1 MSTNRRH
8 SLRHQL
14 VSDAARAA
22 FGDAAALGLTE
33 TQAAALY
40 LHRAGL
46 NVFPLPYAKKTPW
59 SEYQYRAFRYAR
71 PRESDIEIMFGGE
84 PCNIAVQTGRVSG
97 NLLVIDAESHP
108 RFGEVMAAVSRAG
121 VPLWA
126 VSTHRGG
133 HVYLRC
139 ADGEVQN
146 IGPGASDTMPDVEVH
161 GHSRYVLG
169 PESRHPE
176 GTIYTL
182 ERRECDEP
190 PTVTLD
196 QLREMFPGLPFK
208 LASRT
213 RSTSRRQDLNER
225 TVRLIQGRIP
235 VGERN
240 NQLYTSA
247 RELLAR
253 GWDEDAARHL
263 LVTGAVRCGLD
274 ERAALA
280 TFQSAVKNHYRDQRE
295 HTSTRKPA
303 TADPAALWHLAAQ
316 WATGETWK
324 GRAGSTDR
332 AVFLAMCERC
342 KMEHPDATAG
352 QRVTWRASVREL
364 SELTGYTIATV
375 SAALKRLQERG
386 ALTLAH
392 RSASGYR
399 YGFGGAVVL
408 AVPAAT
414 DSSEGECIT
423 RTLYTDASNS
433 VLITHSAHPA
443 FDRTALG
450 ANAAGVLS
458 VLLGAGDPLMP
469 TAISRAAGLTV
480 WKVRTALG
488 RLERWHLAER
498 VDAGWIASVDADQLV
513 ERLDDIAIESGALEA
528 VRARREKHQDDRAD
542 RLLRIVLRARGMHP
556 RPVSREVSAGLQV
569 LASRLNARN
578 KQPTAARDKPPGYPG
593 NLRINQHS
601 APPADLWGNVS
612 PGDADRC
619 PHCGGPLWRR
629 PSGITECTRCGAE
642 LTRGAA

>member
-1 MSTNRRH
+1 MSTNRRF
-8 SLRHQL
+8 SPQHQL

-46 NVFPLPYAKKTPW
+46 NVFPLPYAQKTPW
-59 SEYQYRAFRYAR
+59 RGYQYKQFRYAR

-196 QLREMFPGLPFK
+196 QLRAMFPGLPFK

-253 GWDEDAARHL
+253 GWDEDAARHQ
-263 LVTGAVRCGLD
+263 LVTGAVRCGYD
-274 ERAALA
+274 ERGAEA
-280 TFQSAVKNHYRDQRE
+280 TFRSAVKGHYRDQRE
-295 HTSTRKPA
+295 HTSTRKTA

-316 WATGETWK
+316 WAEGETWK

-332 AVFLAMCERC
+332 AVFLALCERLRL
-342 KMEHPDATAG
+342 EHPDATAG
-352 QRVTWRASVREL
+352 QRVSWRASVREL
-364 SELTGYTIATV
+364 SELTGHTIATV
-375 SAALKRLQERG
+375 SAALKRLQDRK
-386 ALTLAH
+386 AVRLAH
-392 RSASGYR
+392 RSQAGYR
-399 YGFGGAVVL
+399 YTFGDAVRLSVSAAGDGA
-408 AVPAAT
+408 ADT
-414 DSSEGECIT
+414 DSNAGECIT

-433 VLITHSAHPA
+433 VLIIHSTHPA
-443 FDRTALG
+443 FDRIALG
-450 ANAAGVLS
+450 VNAAGVLS

-480 WKVRTALG
+480 WKVRTALE

-513 ERLDDIAIESGALEA
+513 ERLDDVAIESGALEA

-542 RLLRIVLRARGMHP
+542 RLRDIVLRARGMHP
-556 RPVSREVSAGLQV
+556 RPVGRDVSAALQV
-569 LASRLNARN
+569 LASRLNTRN
-578 KQPTAARDKPPGYPG
+578 KQPAAARDKQP
-593 NLRINQHS
+593 
-601 APPADLWGNVS
+601 AADLWGNVS

-619 PHCGGPLWRR
+619 PACGGPLWRR
-629 PSGITECTRCGAE
+629 PSGITECIHCGAE
-642 LTRGAA
+642 LARGAA

>member
-14 VSDAARAA
+14 VSEAARAA

-33 TQAAALY
+33 TQAAALA

-59 SEYQYRAFRYAR
+59 RGYQYKQFRYAR

-146 IGPGASDTMPDVEVH
+146 IGPGTSDTMPDVEVH

-196 QLREMFPGLPFK
+196 QLRAMFPGLPFK

-253 GWDEDAARHL
+253 GWDEEAARHQ

-274 ERAALA
+274 ERAAEA
-280 TFQSAVKNHYRDQRE
+280 TFRSAVKGHYRDQRE
-295 HTSTRKPA
+295 HTSTRKTA

-316 WATGETWK
+316 WATGEAWT
-324 GRAGSTDR
+324 GRSGSTDR

-342 KMEHPDATAG
+342 RLEHPDATAG

-364 SELTGYTIATV
+364 SELTGYTIKTV
-375 SAALKRLQERG
+375 SAALQRLQDRK
-386 ALTLAH
+386 AVKLAH
-392 RSASGYR
+392 RSQAGYR
-399 YGFGGAVVL
+399 YTFGDAVVL

-423 RTLYTDASNS
+423 TTLYQNASNS
-433 VLITHSAHPA
+433 VVVMTAKHPA

-450 ANAAGVLS
+450 ANAAAVLR
-458 VLLGAGDPLMP
+458 VLLEAEQPLMP
-469 TAISRAAGLTV
+469 TAISRRCDGGLTRS
-480 WKVRTALG
+480 KVRTALG

-513 ERLDDIAIESGALEA
+513 ERLDDVAIESGALEA
-528 VRARREKHQDDRAD
+528 ARARREKHQAERAD
-542 RLLRIVLRARGMHP
+542 RLLDIVLRARGMHP
-556 RPVSREVSAGLQV
+556 RPVSRDVSAALQV

-578 KQPTAARDKPPGYPG
+578 KQPAAARDK
-593 NLRINQHS
+593 Q
-601 APPADLWGNVS
+601 PAAGLWGNV
-612 PGDADRC
+612 PIGDADRC

-629 PSGITECTRCGAE
+629 PSGITECIHCGAE
-642 LTRGAA
+642 LARGAA

>member
-33 TQAAALY
+33 TQAAALA

-59 SEYQYRAFRYAR
+59 RGYQYKQFRYAR

-253 GWDEDAARHL
+253 GWDEDAARHQ

-274 ERAALA
+274 ERAAEA
-280 TFQSAVKNHYRDQRE
+280 TFRSAVKGHYRDQRE
-295 HTSTRKPA
+295 HTSTRKTA

-316 WATGETWK
+316 WATGEAWK
-324 GRAGSTDR
+324 GRSGSTDR

-342 KMEHPDATAG
+342 RLEHPDATAG
-352 QRVTWRASVREL
+352 QSVTWRASVREL

-375 SAALKRLQERG
+375 SAALQRLQDRK
-386 ALTLAH
+386 AVKLAH
-392 RSASGYR
+392 RSQAGYR
-399 YGFGGAVVL
+399 YTFGGAVRLSVSAAGAG
-408 AVPAAT
+408 AVAT
-414 DSSEGECIT
+414 DSNAGEVIT
-423 RTLYTDASNS
+423 RTLYQNASSS
-433 VLITHSAHPA
+433 VLIIAAKHPA

-450 ANAAGVLS
+450 ANAAAVLR
-458 VLLGAGDPLMP
+458 VLLEAEQPLMP
-469 TAISRAAGLTV
+469 TGISRRGDGGLTRS
-480 WKVRTALG
+480 KVRTALE
-488 RLERWHLAER
+488 RLERWRLAER
-498 VDAGWIASVDADQLV
+498 IDEGWVASVDADQLV

-556 RPVSREVSAGLQV
+556 RPVSRDVSAALQV
-569 LASRLNARN
+569 LADRLNTRNSAR
-578 KQPTAARDKPPGYPG
+578 PAARVRQG
-593 NLRINQHS
+593 QQ
-601 APPADLWGNVS
+601 ADLWGNVS

-629 PSGITECTRCGAE
+629 PSGITECLRCGAE
-642 LTRGAA
+642 LARGAA